1 MPIVYDKL
9 FELLERK
16 GLKRKDLKDITSDV
30 TIAKLGK
37 GEVVNTKVLC
47 AICAK
52 LHCDISDIAEYIY
65 DESEC
70 VKQDMNNRK
79 KPKE

>member
-1 MPIVYDKL
+1 MPISYDKL
-9 FELLERK
+9 FLLLEHR
-16 GLKRKDLKDITSDV
+16 GLRRANLKDILSDP

-37 GEVVNTKVLC
+37 REPVNTKILC

-70 VKQDMNNRK
+70 VKQDMNNRR
-79 KPKE
+79 KPKG